1 MLFGSPKGA
10 EDSSVTPRL
19 FPAFALIAAFTGP
32 AFAQTAP
39 HQHDHPT
46 TSSSDADINVSAA
59 AKDAVATVDR
69 FSAALSA
76 GDLAKAGK
84 ELDPKVLI
92 LESGG
97 AERSA
102 VEYLGGH
109 AKGDAAFLKTAHQQL
124 LRRSAHVSGDFAWVA
139 SESEL
144 HLQKDGKPVTV
155 LSTETMLLQRRAAE
169 WKIVHIHW
177 SSRKKDPSAAH

>member
-1 MLFGSPKGA
+1 MKRSIVMTVAIIAVSIPP
-10 EDSSVTPRL
+10 S
-19 FPAFALIAAFTGP
+19 FADGVN
-32 AFAQTAP
+32 P
-39 HQHDHPT
+39 HTHDHATGVNNGAVIDVP
-46 TSSSDADINVSAA
+46 AA

-69 FSAALSA
+69 FSAALTA
-76 GDLAKAGK
+76 GDLAKAGQ

-155 LSTETMLLQRRAAE
+155 LSTETMLLQRRAMA

-177 SSRKKDPSAAH
+177 SSRKKDPAAAH